1 MCIRDS
7 DDFGTGYASLRHY
20 RQLPVDQLKIDRSFV
35 LDMLKDKEARAIV
48 NAVVQLARTF
58 EREVIAE
65 GVETPAHAA
74 ALIELGCEL
83 GQGFGIARPMPGAH
97 LIPWFSWQ
105 ALPAEGSARPSA
117 DAPSCNV

>member
-1 MCIRDS
+1 M
-7 DDFGTGYASLRHY
+7 LR
-20 RQLPVDQLKIDRSFV
+20 
-35 LDMLKDKEARAIV
+35 DKEARAIV
-48 NAVVQLARTF
+48 GAVVQLARTF

-97 LIPWFSWQ
+97 IPAWLSWQ
-105 ALPAEGSARPSA
+105 STSGEAHAMPGDATASSAS
-117 DAPSCNV
+117 